1 VESVEA
7 LYLDQWRYVVILAGK
22 VELMSIVAKHRHVDR
37 MNAVISSLQL
47 DFSTLTNAFI
57 ITNTAN
63 TLYMRFFDYNQR
75 YIKGILL

>member
-1 VESVEA
+1 VLIIA
-7 LYLDQWRYVVILAGK
+7 LYLDQWHYIVIVAGN
-22 VELMSIVAKHRHVDR
+22 VGLMSIVAKHRHVDH

-57 ITNTAN
+57 ITNS
-63 TLYMRFFDYNQR
+63 RFFDYNQR